1 MATNNTQK
9 TDTTESVTITKKTE
23 GGASKKSLA
32 SDPAKTPD
40 TKKPADS
47 PTSTTAKNDDS
58 GNFMSNDEW
67 KDVMDKLLYGGTTLI
82 LIFVFLVLVSFVAS
96 SLGGRS
102 DNSYSMQTSDDEKTN
117 NLFYTLIV
125 IVIIILI
132 VSGGLRYLFRTSF
145 YTNVSTDGTTKEF
158 DIVIDHKTIPDTH
171 PPPPPAPIPEPVPS
185 NLSQNMSGDQVFNIP
200 GQYFGYEKA
209 KNLCKAYGSR
219 LATYSEIESAYE
231 NGAEWCNYG
240 WSDGQMALY
249 PTQEKTYN
257 QLQTIAGHEHD
268 CGRPGINGGYMAN
281 PNLQFGA
288 NCYGKKPNM
297 GPNEQYLMEN
307 TPPYPITKKDIKKDK
322 EVDYLKSRL
331 DELLVSPFNNTRWS
345 RY

>member
-1 MATNNTQK
+1 MATNNTQN
-9 TDTTESVTITKKTE
+9 TDTTESVTITKTSEGDTSKTH
-23 GGASKKSLA
+23 
-32 SDPAKTPD
+32 PATTPD

-47 PTSTTAKNDDS
+47 PTSTTTKNDDS
-58 GNFMSNDEW
+58 GNFMSNVDW
-67 KDVMDKLLYGGTTLI
+67 KDVMDNLLYGGTTLI
-82 LIFVFLVLVSFVAS
+82 LIFVFLVLASFVAS
-96 SLGGRS
+96 SLGARS

-132 VSGGLRYLFRTSF
+132 VSGGIRYLFRTSF
-145 YTNVSTDGTTKEF
+145 HTNVTTDGTTKEI
-158 DIVIDHKTIPDTH
+158 DIVIDHKTIPDASPH
-171 PPPPPAPIPEPVPS
+171 PPPPPAPILGPVPS
-185 NLSQNMSGDQVFNIP
+185 GPSQNMSGDQVFNIP

-240 WSDGQMALY
+240 WSDDQMALY
-249 PTQEKTYN
+249 PTQENTYN

-281 PNLQFGA
+281 QNLQFGV
-288 NCYGKKPNM
+288 NCYGKKPNI

-307 TPPYPITKKDIKKDK
+307 TPPYPITEKDIKKEK
-322 EVDYLKSRL
+322 EVDYLKSHL